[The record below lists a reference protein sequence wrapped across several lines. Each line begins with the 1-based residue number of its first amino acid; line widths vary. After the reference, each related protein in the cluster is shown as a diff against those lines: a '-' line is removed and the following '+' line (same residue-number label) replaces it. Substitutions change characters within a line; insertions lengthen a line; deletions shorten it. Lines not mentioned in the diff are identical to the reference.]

1 LPFKPVNR
9 KRTVCY
15 ALTVETFKNLPVL
28 LCATQSDWK
37 AWLAENHTQSQGVW
51 LKHAKKSSG
60 KASVSY
66 PEALEEALCFGW
78 IDSQKQTY
86 DENYFLQKYT
96 PRGPKS
102 VWSKIN
108 VTKAEALLK
117 TGRVQPAGLQAIELA
132 KQDGR
137 WDAAYDSSSTSKI
150 PEDFQVALGR
160 NPKAKQ
166 FFATLNRTNVYAF
179 CWRIQTA
186 KKPETR
192 KIRIEKFIEMLNEGK
207 KLH

>member
-1 LPFKPVNR
+1 MTNFK
-9 KRTVCY
+9 
-15 ALTVETFKNLPVL
+15 ELPVL
-28 LCATQSDWK
+28 LFRTQHDWRK
-37 AWLAENHTQSQGVW
+37 WLEENHKQSNGLW

-66 PEALEEALCFGW
+66 TEALEEALCYGW
-78 IDSQKQTY
+78 IDSQKQAY
-86 DENYFLQKYT
+86 DQDYFLQKFT

-108 VTKAEALLK
+108 IAKVEALINSGK
-117 TGRVQPAGLQAIELA
+117 MQPAGLVAVNAA

-137 WDAAYDSSSTSKI
+137 WDTAYDSPGSSEV
-150 PEDFQVALGR
+150 PADFQAELNK

-166 FFATLNRTNVYAF
+166 SFETLNKANIYAF

-192 KIRIEKFIEMLNEGK
+192 KARIDKFIDMLNRGE

>member
-1 LPFKPVNR
+1 MEIFKG
-9 KRTVCY
+9 
-15 ALTVETFKNLPVL
+15 LPVRL
-28 LCATQSDWK
+28 FITQEDWR
-37 AWLAENHTQSQGVW
+37 AWLEENHAQASGVW

-60 KASVSY
+60 KMSVSY
-66 PEALEEALCFGW
+66 DEALEEALCYGW
-78 IDSQKQTY
+78 IDSQKQAY
-86 DENYFLQKYT
+86 DNDYFLQRFT

-108 VTKAEALLK
+108 VAKAESLTK
-117 TGRVQPAGLQAIELA
+117 TGKIKPAGLAAIDLA

-137 WDAAYDSSSTSKI
+137 WETAYDSPSSNKI
-150 PEDFQVALGR
+150 PDDFLAELDK

-166 FFATLNRTNVYAF
+166 FFETLNKANMYGF

-192 KIRIEKFIEMLNEGK
+192 KARIEKFIDMLNRGE

>member
-1 LPFKPVNR
+1 MELFKG
-9 KRTVCY
+9 
-15 ALTVETFKNLPVL
+15 LPVL
-28 LCATQSDWK
+28 HFLSQKGWH
-37 AWLAENHTQSQGVW
+37 AWLEDNHSQLQGVW

-60 KASVSY
+60 KGSVSY
-66 PEALEEALCFGW
+66 QEALEEALCYGW

-86 DENYFLQKYT
+86 DSDYYLQKFT

-108 VTKAEALLK
+108 VAKVESLIK
-117 TGRVQPAGLQAIELA
+117 VGKMQPTGLAAINLA

-137 WDAAYDSSSTSKI
+137 WDTAYDSPGTSTV
-150 PEDFQVALGR
+150 PEDFQAALDK

-166 FFATLNRTNVYAF
+166 FFETLNKTNIYAF
-179 CWRIQTA
+179 CWRVQTA

-192 KIRIEKFIEMLNEGK
+192 KARIEKYIDMLNREE